1 MRVGSDQD
9 SSKSK
14 KMGVMERLEWMNTC
28 SKKQCRSLFWR
39 MRAAMKKAVKNKHT
53 FFVALYGGTKKQFN
67 FQYDPSSYALNFDD
81 GTHDQHHH
89 DHYFFHVGVSKGVM
103 VESLTASM
111 QTEGKPLDF
120 MLVDEHDI
128 KFSGEPGIIRDSRS
142 ICMYCWPKANMA
154 KYYLDD
160 TVDVIKMLNG
170 FEAASGQVA

>member
-1 MRVGSDQD
+1 MKYNDDLRIVGSDQD
-9 SSKSK
+9 SSKIK

-89 DHYFFHVGVSKGVM
+89 DHYFFHVDTLCSKLLPFYNKQAIYISGAKFVVATSNCSNYTTIPNPVLGVM
-103 VESLTASM
+103 
-111 QTEGKPLDF
+111 G
-120 MLVDEHDI
+120 
-128 KFSGEPGIIRDSRS
+128 GGN
-142 ICMYCWPKANMA
+142 CWN
-154 KYYLDD
+154 Y
-160 TVDVIKMLNG
+160 V
-170 FEAASGQVA
+170 